1 MNPCPAQVESR
12 RDSASFQ
19 ADLRLIK
26 ENTMLNRKMYF
37 IRERVGFMKLADTY
51 DILDPE
57 SHAQIGIA
65 KEKPGLWVH
74 VLRFLL
80 SKRLLP
86 TKVFVYEGDNPED
99 ESKLLFSIQRGATL
113 FRSKV
118 SIVGKSGQIV
128 GWFQS
133 KMFSL
138 GGAFRVFDAAGSEV
152 ALVKGDW
159 RGWNFRFLDKDENEL
174 GTITKKWAGIGKE
187 LFTSADNYIITL
199 NQEPAPARGILL
211 LAAGLAVD
219 TVYKEKE

>member
-1 MNPCPAQVESR
+1 
-12 RDSASFQ
+12 
-19 ADLRLIK
+19 
-26 ENTMLNRKMYF
+26 MLDRKMYF

-57 SHAQIGIA
+57 LQVQIGIA
-65 KEKPGLWVH
+65 KEKPGTLVH
-74 VLRFLL
+74 ILRFIVN
-80 SKRLLP
+80 KGMLP
-86 TKVFVYEGDNPED
+86 TKVFVYEGENPED
-99 ESKLLFSIQRGATL
+99 ESKLLFSIQRGITL

-118 SIVGKSGQIV
+118 NIVDRSGNVV

-138 GGAFRVFDAAGSEV
+138 GGAFRVFDATGSEV

-159 RGWNFRFLDKDENEL
+159 KGWNFRFLDKGENEI

-199 NQEPAPARGILL
+199 NQESAPAKAILL

-219 TVYKEKE
+219 TIYKERK